1 MRKIFPIIFLSILI
15 ISACEKDD
23 FCVQNPITPNL
34 ILRFYED
41 ANRENLKEVMRLSV
55 WAEGKDTIQSYKSID
70 TDSIAIPLNSVENK
84 TIYHLKMNNI
94 DGVIANNQTATFTIE
109 YLTKEE
115 YVSRSC
121 GFKIIFNEVD
131 FSSDNTWI
139 KAFTPNTL
147 TTIANQN
154 AAHVQIFH

>member
-1 MRKIFPIIFLSILI
+1 MRKIFPIVFLSILI

-34 ILRFYED
+34 VLRFYDD
-41 ANRENLKEVMRLSV
+41 ANRENLKEVDSLSV
-55 WAEGKDTIQSYKSID
+55 WVEGKDTIFKKQKL
-70 TDSIAIPLNSVENK
+70 DSIFIPLNSLTTK
-84 TIYHLKMNNI
+84 TIYNLS
-94 DGVIANNQTATFTIE
+94 DGINTDTFTIE
-109 YLTKEE
+109 YTPKEA

-121 GFKIIFNEVD
+121 GFKIIFNEVR

-139 KAFTPNTL
+139 KDFTPDTL